1 VRKSSDFHYGDDVVT
16 ESGEKRDISWG
27 QLIALFAGPVLAFA
41 VYFVTQNAW
50 PHSASATAAVG
61 VWMAVWWIT
70 EAIPLPA
77 TALLPIVLL
86 PILGTD
92 GGPPRVGQVVEISF
106 AGETKSPLMLAR
118 VVAVDGDLAT
128 VKLTS
133 ANGDVEQRNLPWRDF
148 KPTQKTPFIQTVT
161 APYGDSNIF
170 LYMGGFILA
179 LAVERWGLH
188 RRFAIGLLMLLGT
201 SGASIL
207 LGMMLATALLSMWIS
222 NTAATTIMLPIALGI
237 CRWLDG
243 EDDSRDRPSQSRREG
258 SAASMLLLSIAYAA
272 TIGGMATTIGTPTNG
287 VALNVLKQ
295 QGIEISFLS
304 WLMIAGPISLF
315 ILVTTWIVLLLYFK
329 QGFRSASPRAADSLR
344 SEWDKLGR
352 MRYEEWAVLT
362 IFLLTASAWIFRG
375 PIQAVATGSFGSLM
389 QRIDDTVIAMVG
401 ALLLFVVPANW
412 KARKFLL
419 DWQALSGLPWG
430 VLLIFGGGLS
440 LAAAMQS
447 SGLVQEME
455 GGLEVLKGWP
465 IGWMVLAIVIAIVFL
480 SEMASNVAIA
490 TAFTPIIFAMALAI
504 DGSPKQLVI
513 AATLAA
519 SCGFMLPVATPPNA
533 IVFGTGRIDQQQ
545 MLRVGLILNILS
557 SLIVAASVRWL
568 A

>member
-1 VRKSSDFHYGDDVVT
+1 MAAEGGDAQSNPWLRSSA
-16 ESGEKRDISWG
+16 
-27 QLIALFAGPVLAFA
+27 LILGPSLAA
-41 VYFVTQNAW
+41 IVYFLTASNW
-50 PHSASATAAVG
+50 PHSASITAAVG
-61 VWMAVWWIT
+61 VWMATWWIT

-77 TALLPIVLL
+77 TALLPIILF
-86 PILGTD
+86 PILGLD
-92 GGPPRVGQVVEISF
+92 SGPPRVGQAVEWKTQSSQSTKDVVV
-106 AGETKSPLMLAR
+106 LAR
-118 VVAVDGDLAT
+118 VLEVNGPQARIQLTAADGT
-128 VKLTS
+128 VQDR
-133 ANGDVEQRNLPWRDF
+133 DVPWREL
-148 KPTQKTPFIQTVT
+148 KPTQKTSLIQTVT
-161 APYGDSNIF
+161 APYGDANIF

-179 LAVERWGLH
+179 LGVERWGLH
-188 RRFAIGLLMLLGT
+188 RRFAIGLMMLLGT

-207 LGMMLATALLSMWIS
+207 LGMMLATAILSMWIS

-243 EDDSRDRPSQSRREG
+243 GDESDAKNPQAAKGTSG
-258 SAASMLLLSIAYAA
+258 TASMLLLSIAYAA

-295 QGIEISFLS
+295 HGIEITFLS
-304 WLMIAGPISLF
+304 WLMIAGPIAL
-315 ILVTTWIVLLLYFK
+315 LTLLATWIVLLLYFG
-329 QGFRSASPRAADSLR
+329 QGFKASSSEAASSLKN
-344 SEWDKLGR
+344 EWTKLGK
-352 MRYEEWAVLT
+352 MRYEEWAVLI

-375 PIQAVATGSFGSLM
+375 PIQSVAVGSFGALM
-389 QRIDDTVIAMVG
+389 QRIDDTVISMVG
-401 ALLLFVVPANW
+401 AMLLFIVPANW
-412 KARKFLL
+412 RNGKFLI
-419 DWQALSGLPWG
+419 DWHALTQLPWG

-455 GGLEVLKGWP
+455 VGLGILRGWP
-465 IGWMVLAIVIAIVFL
+465 IGWMLLAIVLSIVFL

-490 TAFTPIIFAMALAI
+490 TAFTPVIFAMAMAI

-533 IVFGTGRIDQQQ
+533 IVFGTGRISQQQ
-545 MLRVGLILNILS
+545 MLRVGLILNLIS
-557 SLIVAASVRWL
+557 SAIVALSVRWL

>member
-1 VRKSSDFHYGDDVVT
+1 VT

-344 SEWDKLGR
+344 SEWGKLGR

-490 TAFTPIIFAMALAI
+490 TAFTPIVFAMALAI

-557 SLIVAASVRWL
+557 SLIVAGSVRWL

>member
-1 VRKSSDFHYGDDVVT
+1 MT
-16 ESGEKRDISWG
+16 EQGEPRSNAWLRAIT
-27 QLIALFAGPVLAFA
+27 LALGPCLAA
-41 VYFVTQNAW
+41 LVYSLTASTW
-50 PHSASATAAVG
+50 PHSASVTAAVG
-61 VWMAVWWIT
+61 VWMAAWWIT

-77 TALLPIVLL
+77 TALLPIILF
-86 PILGTD
+86 PIMGLD
-92 GGPPRVGQVVEISF
+92 SGPPRVGQVVEVKPPLNAITPSNS
-106 AGETKSPLMLAR
+106 ETKPNSVLLAR
-118 VVAVDGDLAT
+118 VLEIDGANAKVQFTNVDGS
-128 VKLTS
+128 VE
-133 ANGDVEQRNLPWRDF
+133 NRDVPWTEL
-148 KPTQKTPFIQTVT
+148 KSTQKTSLIQAVT
-161 APYGDSNIF
+161 APYGDANIF

-207 LGMMLATALLSMWIS
+207 LGMMLATGILSMWIS

-243 EDDSRDRPSQSRREG
+243 SAGEGGESPSESRRVSG
-258 SAASMLLLSIAYAA
+258 TASMLLLSIAYSA

-295 QGIEISFLS
+295 QGIEISFLQ
-304 WLMIAGPISLF
+304 WLLIAGPIAL
-315 ILVTTWIVLLLYFK
+315 LTLMATWLVLLLYFR
-329 QGFRSASPRAADSLR
+329 QGFKASSSEAATSLKQ
-344 SEWDKLGR
+344 EWATLGR
-352 MRYEEWAVLT
+352 MKYEEWAVLT
-362 IFLLTASAWIFRG
+362 IFLLTACAWIFRG
-375 PIQAVATGSFGSLM
+375 PIQSVAVGSFGALM
-389 QRIDDTVIAMVG
+389 QRIDDTVISMVG
-401 ALLLFVVPANW
+401 AMLLFVVPANW
-412 KARKFLL
+412 RSGKFLI
-419 DWQALSGLPWG
+419 DWQALSQLPWG

-455 GGLEVLKGWP
+455 AGLGILRGWP
-465 IGWMVLAIVIAIVFL
+465 VGWMLLAIVLAIVFL

-490 TAFTPIIFAMALAI
+490 TAFTPVVFAMALAVE
-504 DGSPKQLVI
+504 GSPKQLVI

-533 IVFGTGRIDQQQ
+533 IVFGTGRISQQQ
-545 MLRVGLILNILS
+545 MLRVGLILNIIS
-557 SLIVAASVRWL
+557 SMIVVLSVRWL

>member
-1 VRKSSDFHYGDDVVT
+1 MTDAVETRMNA
-16 ESGEKRDISWG
+16 RWR
-27 QLIALFAGPVLAFA
+27 ALALALGPVLAVS
-41 VYFVTQNAW
+41 VYVLTSTTW
-50 PHSASATAAVG
+50 SHGASVTAAVG
-61 VWMAVWWIT
+61 VWMAAWWIT

-77 TALLPIVLL
+77 TALLPIVLF
-86 PILGTD
+86 PMLGLES
-92 GGPPRVGQVVEISF
+92 GP
-106 AGETKSPLMLAR
+106 K
-118 VVAVDGDLAT
+118 
-128 VKLTS
+128 TS
-133 ANGDVEQRNLPWRDF
+133 LI
-148 KPTQKTPFIQTVT
+148 QKVT
-161 APYGDSNIF
+161 APYGDANIF

-207 LGMMLATALLSMWIS
+207 LGMMLATAILSMWIS

-243 EDDSRDRPSQSRREG
+243 NEGETLESPSESRRTG
-258 SAASMLLLSIAYAA
+258 GTASMLLLSIAYAA

-304 WLMIAGPISLF
+304 WLLMAGPIALLTLF
-315 ILVTTWIVLLLYFK
+315 ATWLVLLIYFR
-329 QGFRSASPRAADSLR
+329 QGFQASSSEAAHSLKN
-344 SEWDKLGR
+344 EWAKLGR
-352 MRYEEWAVLT
+352 MRYEEWAVLA

-375 PIQAVATGSFGSLM
+375 PIQSMATGSFALFM
-389 QRIDDTVIAMVG
+389 QRIDDTVISMAG
-401 ALLLFVVPANW
+401 ALLLFVVPSDW
-412 KARKFLL
+412 RSGKALI
-419 DWQALSGLPWG
+419 DWQSMSQLPWG

-447 SGLVQEME
+447 SGLVQELE
-455 GGLEVLKGWP
+455 GGLTILRGWP
-465 IGWMVLAIVIAIVFL
+465 ISWMVLAIVVAIVFL

-490 TAFTPIIFAMALAI
+490 TAFTPVVFAMALAVE
-504 DGSPKQLVI
+504 GSPKQLVV

-533 IVFGTGRIDQQQ
+533 IVFGTGRISQQQ
-545 MLRVGLILNILS
+545 MLRVGLILNVIS
-557 SLIVAASVRWL
+557 SLIVAWSVSWL

>member
-1 VRKSSDFHYGDDVVT
+1 MT
-16 ESGEKRDISWG
+16 ELGEKRDLSWR

-41 VYFVTQNAW
+41 VYFITQNAW

-92 GGPPRVGQVVEISF
+92 GGPPRVGQVVEISLD
-106 AGETKSPLMLAR
+106 AETQGPLMLAR
-118 VVAVDGDLAT
+118 VVSVDGDLAT

-133 ANGDVEQRNLPWRDF
+133 SNGDVEQRNLPWRDF

-222 NTAATTIMLPIALGI
+222 NTAATTIMLPIALGV

-304 WLMIAGPISLF
+304 WLMIAGPIALL

-375 PIQAVATGSFGSLM
+375 PIQAAATGSFGAVM
-389 QRIDDTVIAMVG
+389 QRIDDTVIAMIG
-401 ALLLFVVPANW
+401 ALLLFVVPANL

-440 LAAAMQS
+440 LAAAMQG

-455 GGLEVLKGWP
+455 SGLEVLKGWP
-465 IGWMVLAIVIAIVFL
+465 IGWMLLAIVIAIVFL

-490 TAFTPIIFAMALAI
+490 TAFTPIVFAMALAI

-557 SLIVAASVRWL
+557 SLIVAGSVRWL

>member
-1 VRKSSDFHYGDDVVT
+1 MS
-16 ESGEKRDISWG
+16 
-27 QLIALFAGPVLAFA
+27 LALGPILAA
-41 VYFVTQNAW
+41 TVYLLTASVW
-50 PHSASATAAVG
+50 PHAASITAAIG
-61 VWMAVWWIT
+61 VWMAAWWIT

-77 TALLPIVLL
+77 TALLPIVLF
-86 PILGTD
+86 PILGLEA
-92 GGPPRVGQVVEISF
+92 GPPRVGQAIEVTLHAESSGGKTPV
-106 AGETKSPLMLAR
+106 ALAR
-118 VVAVDGDLAT
+118 VLEVRGPLAR
-128 VKLTS
+128 VQITS
-133 ANGDVEQRNLPWRDF
+133 GAGVIEVRDLPWSDL
-148 KPTQKTPFIQTVT
+148 KPIQKTSVIQSVT
-161 APYGDSNIF
+161 APYGDANIF
-170 LYMGGFILA
+170 LYLGGFILA

-207 LGMMLATALLSMWIS
+207 LGMMLATAILSMWIS

-243 EDDSRDRPSQSRREG
+243 SESNDLESPSESRRVG
-258 SAASMLLLSIAYAA
+258 GLPTMLLLSIAYAA

-295 QGIEISFLS
+295 QGIEISFLA
-304 WLMIAGPISLF
+304 WLLIAGPIALLTLF
-315 ILVTTWIVLLLYFK
+315 ATWLVLLLYFR
-329 QGFRSASPRAADSLR
+329 QGFRASSSRAASSLR
-344 SEWDKLGR
+344 EEWAKLGK
-352 MRYEEWAVLT
+352 MKYEEWAVLL
-362 IFLLTASAWIFRG
+362 IFLLTAGAWIFRG
-375 PIQAVATGSFGSLM
+375 PIESLASGPLAAFM
-389 QRIDDTVIAMVG
+389 RRIDDTVISMAG

-412 KARKFLL
+412 RQGKFLI
-419 DWQALSGLPWG
+419 DWQTLSQLPWG

-455 GGLEVLKGWP
+455 VALGVLRGWP
-465 IGWMVLAIVIAIVFL
+465 VGWMLLAIVLAIVFL

-490 TAFTPIIFAMALAI
+490 TAFTPVVFAMALAV

-533 IVFGTGRIDQQQ
+533 IVFGTGRISQQQ
-545 MLRVGLILNILS
+545 MLRVGLILNLIS
-557 SLIVAASVRWL
+557 ALIVSLSVRWL
-568 A
+568 V

>member
-1 VRKSSDFHYGDDVVT
+1 MS
-16 ESGEKRDISWG
+16 
-27 QLIALFAGPVLAFA
+27 LALGPILAA
-41 VYFVTQNAW
+41 TVYLLTASVW
-50 PHSASATAAVG
+50 PHAASITAAIG
-61 VWMAVWWIT
+61 VWMAAWWIT

-77 TALLPIVLL
+77 TALLPIVLF
-86 PILGTD
+86 PILGLEA
-92 GGPPRVGQVVEISF
+92 GPPRVGQAIEVTLHAESSGGKTPV
-106 AGETKSPLMLAR
+106 ALAR
-118 VVAVDGDLAT
+118 VLEVRGPLAR
-128 VKLTS
+128 VQITS
-133 ANGDVEQRNLPWRDF
+133 GAGAIEVRDLPWSDL
-148 KPTQKTPFIQTVT
+148 KPIQKTSVIQSVT
-161 APYGDSNIF
+161 APYGDANIF
-170 LYMGGFILA
+170 LYLGGFILA

-207 LGMMLATALLSMWIS
+207 LGMMLATAILSMWIS

-243 EDDSRDRPSQSRREG
+243 SESNDLESPSESRRVG
-258 SAASMLLLSIAYAA
+258 GLPTMLLLSIAYAA

-295 QGIEISFLS
+295 QGIEISFLA
-304 WLMIAGPISLF
+304 WLLIAGPIALLTLF
-315 ILVTTWIVLLLYFK
+315 ATWLVLLLYFR
-329 QGFRSASPRAADSLR
+329 QGFRASSSRAASSLR
-344 SEWDKLGR
+344 EEWAKLGK
-352 MRYEEWAVLT
+352 MKYEEWAVLL
-362 IFLLTASAWIFRG
+362 IFLLTAGAWIFRG
-375 PIQAVATGSFGSLM
+375 PIESLASGPLAAFM
-389 QRIDDTVIAMVG
+389 RRIDDTVISMAG

-412 KARKFLL
+412 RQGKFLI
-419 DWQALSGLPWG
+419 DWQTLSQLPWG

-455 GGLEVLKGWP
+455 VALGVLRGWP
-465 IGWMVLAIVIAIVFL
+465 VGWMLLAIVLAIVFL

-490 TAFTPIIFAMALAI
+490 TAFTPVVFAMALAV

-533 IVFGTGRIDQQQ
+533 IVFGTGRISQQQ
-545 MLRVGLILNILS
+545 MLRVGLILNLIS
-557 SLIVAASVRWL
+557 ALIVSLSVRWL
-568 A
+568 V

>member
-1 VRKSSDFHYGDDVVT
+1 MS
-16 ESGEKRDISWG
+16 
-27 QLIALFAGPVLAFA
+27 LALGPILAA
-41 VYFVTQNAW
+41 TVYLLTASVW
-50 PHSASATAAVG
+50 PHAASITAAIG
-61 VWMAVWWIT
+61 VWMAAWWIT

-77 TALLPIVLL
+77 TALLPIVLF
-86 PILGTD
+86 PILGLEA
-92 GGPPRVGQVVEISF
+92 GPPRVGQAIEVTLHAESSGGKTPV
-106 AGETKSPLMLAR
+106 ALAR
-118 VVAVDGDLAT
+118 VLEVRGPLAR
-128 VKLTS
+128 VQITS
-133 ANGDVEQRNLPWRDF
+133 GAGVIEVRDLPWSDL
-148 KPTQKTPFIQTVT
+148 KPIQKTSVIQSVT
-161 APYGDSNIF
+161 APYGDANIF
-170 LYMGGFILA
+170 LYLGGFILA

-207 LGMMLATALLSMWIS
+207 LGMMLATAILSMWIS

-243 EDDSRDRPSQSRREG
+243 SESNDLESPSESRRVG
-258 SAASMLLLSIAYAA
+258 GLPTMLLLSIAYAA

-295 QGIEISFLS
+295 QGIEISFLA
-304 WLMIAGPISLF
+304 WLLIAGPIALLTLF
-315 ILVTTWIVLLLYFK
+315 ATWLVLLLYFR
-329 QGFRSASPRAADSLR
+329 QGFRASSSRAASSLR
-344 SEWDKLGR
+344 EEWAKLGK
-352 MRYEEWAVLT
+352 MKYEEWAVLL
-362 IFLLTASAWIFRG
+362 IFLLTAGAWIFRG
-375 PIQAVATGSFGSLM
+375 PIESLASGPLAAFM
-389 QRIDDTVIAMVG
+389 RRIDDTAISMAG

-412 KARKFLL
+412 RQGKFLI
-419 DWQALSGLPWG
+419 DWQTLSQLPWG

-455 GGLEVLKGWP
+455 VALGVLRGWP
-465 IGWMVLAIVIAIVFL
+465 VGWMLLAIVLAIVFL

-490 TAFTPIIFAMALAI
+490 TAFTPVVFAMALAV

-533 IVFGTGRIDQQQ
+533 IVFGTGRISQQQ
-545 MLRVGLILNILS
+545 MLRVGLILNLIS
-557 SLIVAASVRWL
+557 ALIVSLSVRWL
-568 A
+568 V

>member
-1 VRKSSDFHYGDDVVT
+1 MTAEDGDKQSNPWWRSLT
-16 ESGEKRDISWG
+16 
-27 QLIALFAGPVLAFA
+27 LLLGPTLAA
-41 VYFVTQNAW
+41 IVYFLAAPHW
-50 PHSASATAAVG
+50 PHSASITAAVG
-61 VWMAVWWIT
+61 VWMATWWIT

-77 TALLPIVLL
+77 TALLPIILF
-86 PILGTD
+86 PILGLD
-92 GGPPRVGQVVEISF
+92 SGPPRIGQAMEWKAVDPASTKGFVVLVRVLEVE
-106 AGETKSPLMLAR
+106 GTQAR
-118 VVAVDGDLAT
+118 VQI
-128 VKLTS
+128 TS
-133 ANGDVEQRNLPWRDF
+133 AEGVTSERQVPWNEL
-148 KPTQKTPFIQTVT
+148 KPTQKTSLIQAVT
-161 APYGDSNIF
+161 APYGDANIF

-188 RRFAIGLLMLLGT
+188 RRFAIGLMMLLGT

-207 LGMMLATALLSMWIS
+207 LGMMLATAILSMWIS

-243 EDDSRDRPSQSRREG
+243 SEGGDAEKPSASNRAG
-258 SAASMLLLSIAYAA
+258 GTASMLLLSIAYAA

-295 QGIEISFLS
+295 HGIEITFLS
-304 WLMIAGPISLF
+304 WLMIAGPIALLTLF
-315 ILVTTWIVLLLYFK
+315 ATWLVLLLYFR
-329 QGFRSASPRAADSLR
+329 QGFKASSSEAASSLK
-344 SEWDKLGR
+344 SEWTKLGK

-375 PIQAVATGSFGSLM
+375 PIQAVAVGSFGAMM
-389 QRIDDTVIAMVG
+389 QRIDDTVISMVG
-401 ALLLFVVPANW
+401 AMLLFIVPANW
-412 KARKFLL
+412 RSGKFLI
-419 DWQALSGLPWG
+419 DWQALTQLPWG

-455 GGLEVLKGWP
+455 AGLGILRGWP
-465 IGWMVLAIVIAIVFL
+465 IGWMLLAIVLSIVFL

-490 TAFTPIIFAMALAI
+490 TAFTPVIFAMAMAI

-533 IVFGTGRIDQQQ
+533 IVFGTGRISQQQ
-545 MLRVGLILNILS
+545 MLRVGLILNLIS
-557 SLIVAASVRWL
+557 SAIVALSVRWL

>member
-1 VRKSSDFHYGDDVVT
+1 MT
-16 ESGEKRDISWG
+16 EQGEPRSNPWWRAIT
-27 QLIALFAGPVLAFA
+27 LALGPCMAA
-41 VYFVTQNAW
+41 IVYFATASTW
-50 PHSASATAAVG
+50 PHSAAVTAAVG
-61 VWMAVWWIT
+61 VWMAAWWIT

-77 TALLPIVLL
+77 TALLPIVLF
-86 PILGTD
+86 PMLGLET
-92 GGPPRVGQVVEISF
+92 GP
-106 AGETKSPLMLAR
+106 
-118 VVAVDGDLAT
+118 
-128 VKLTS
+128 
-133 ANGDVEQRNLPWRDF
+133 N
-148 KPTQKTPFIQTVT
+148 QKASLIQTVT
-161 APYGDSNIF
+161 APYGDANIF

-207 LGMMLATALLSMWIS
+207 LGMMLATAILSMWIS
-222 NTAATTIMLPIALGI
+222 NTAATTIMLPIALGV
-237 CRWLDG
+237 CRWLDSSEG
-243 EDDSRDRPSQSRREG
+243 EASESPSESRRSG
-258 SAASMLLLSIAYAA
+258 GTASMLLLSIAYAA

-304 WLMIAGPISLF
+304 WLLIAGPISMLTLF
-315 ILVTTWIVLLLYFK
+315 AAWLVLLLYFR
-329 QGFRSASPRAADSLR
+329 QGFKASSNEAASSLKK
-344 SEWDKLGR
+344 EWAALGE
-352 MRYEEWAVLT
+352 MKYEEWAVLA
-362 IFLLTASAWIFRG
+362 IFLLTAGAWIFRG
-375 PIQAVATGSFGSLM
+375 PIQAMAVGSFAAFL
-389 QRIDDTVIAMVG
+389 QRIDDTVISMTG

-412 KARKFLL
+412 RSGKFLI
-419 DWQALSGLPWG
+419 DWQSLSQLPWG

-455 GGLEVLKGWP
+455 AGLSVLRGWP
-465 IGWMVLAIVIAIVFL
+465 VGWMLLVIVVSIVFL

-490 TAFTPIIFAMALAI
+490 TAFTPVVFAMALAV

-533 IVFGTGRIDQQQ
+533 IVFGTGRISQQQ
-545 MLRVGLILNILS
+545 MLRVGLILNIIS
-557 SLIVAASVRWL
+557 SAIVALSVRWL
-568 A
+568 V

>member
-1 VRKSSDFHYGDDVVT
+1 MS
-16 ESGEKRDISWG
+16 
-27 QLIALFAGPVLAFA
+27 LALGPILAA
-41 VYFVTQNAW
+41 TVYLLTASVW
-50 PHSASATAAVG
+50 PHAASITAAIG
-61 VWMAVWWIT
+61 VWMAAWWIT

-77 TALLPIVLL
+77 TALLPIVLF
-86 PILGTD
+86 PILGLEA
-92 GGPPRVGQVVEISF
+92 GPPRVGQAIEVTLHAESSGGKTPV
-106 AGETKSPLMLAR
+106 ALAR
-118 VVAVDGDLAT
+118 VLEVRGPLAR
-128 VKLTS
+128 VQITS
-133 ANGDVEQRNLPWRDF
+133 GAGVIEVRDLPWSDL
-148 KPTQKTPFIQTVT
+148 KPIQKTSVIQSVT
-161 APYGDSNIF
+161 APYGDANIF
-170 LYMGGFILA
+170 LYLGGFILA

-207 LGMMLATALLSMWIS
+207 LGMMLATAILSLWIS

-243 EDDSRDRPSQSRREG
+243 SESNDLESPSESRRVG
-258 SAASMLLLSIAYAA
+258 GLPTMLLLSIAYAA

-295 QGIEISFLS
+295 QGIEISFLA
-304 WLMIAGPISLF
+304 WLLIAGPIALLTLF
-315 ILVTTWIVLLLYFK
+315 ATWLVLLLYFR
-329 QGFRSASPRAADSLR
+329 QGFRASSSRAASSLR
-344 SEWDKLGR
+344 EEWAKLGK
-352 MRYEEWAVLT
+352 MKYEEWAVLL
-362 IFLLTASAWIFRG
+362 IFLLTAGAWIFRG
-375 PIQAVATGSFGSLM
+375 PIESLASGPLAAFM
-389 QRIDDTVIAMVG
+389 RRIDDTAISMAG

-412 KARKFLL
+412 RQGKFLI
-419 DWQALSGLPWG
+419 DWQTLSQLPWG

-455 GGLEVLKGWP
+455 VALGVLRGWP
-465 IGWMVLAIVIAIVFL
+465 VGWMLLAIVLAIVFL

-490 TAFTPIIFAMALAI
+490 TAFTPVVFAMALAV

-533 IVFGTGRIDQQQ
+533 IVFGTGRISQQQ
-545 MLRVGLILNILS
+545 MLRVGLILNLIS
-557 SLIVAASVRWL
+557 ALIVSLSVRWL
-568 A
+568 V

>member
-1 VRKSSDFHYGDDVVT
+1 MS
-16 ESGEKRDISWG
+16 
-27 QLIALFAGPVLAFA
+27 LALGPILAA
-41 VYFVTQNAW
+41 TVYLLTASVW
-50 PHSASATAAVG
+50 PHAASITAAIG
-61 VWMAVWWIT
+61 VWMAAWWIT

-77 TALLPIVLL
+77 TALLPIVLF
-86 PILGTD
+86 PILGLEA
-92 GGPPRVGQVVEISF
+92 GPPRVGQAIEVTLHAESSGGKTPV
-106 AGETKSPLMLAR
+106 ALAR
-118 VVAVDGDLAT
+118 VLEVRGPLAR
-128 VKLTS
+128 VQITS
-133 ANGDVEQRNLPWRDF
+133 GAGAIEVRDLPWSDL
-148 KPTQKTPFIQTVT
+148 KPIQKTSVIQSVT
-161 APYGDSNIF
+161 APYGDANIF
-170 LYMGGFILA
+170 LYLGGFILA

-207 LGMMLATALLSMWIS
+207 LGMMLATAILSMWIS

-243 EDDSRDRPSQSRREG
+243 SESNDLESPSESRRVG
-258 SAASMLLLSIAYAA
+258 GLPTMLLLSIAYAA

-295 QGIEISFLS
+295 QGIEISFLA
-304 WLMIAGPISLF
+304 WLLIAGPIALLTLF
-315 ILVTTWIVLLLYFK
+315 ATWLVLLLYFR
-329 QGFRSASPRAADSLR
+329 QGFRASSSRAASSLR
-344 SEWDKLGR
+344 EEWAKLGK
-352 MRYEEWAVLT
+352 MKYEEWAVLL
-362 IFLLTASAWIFRG
+362 IFLLTAGAWIFRG
-375 PIQAVATGSFGSLM
+375 PIESLASGPLAAFM
-389 QRIDDTVIAMVG
+389 RRIDDTAISMAG

-412 KARKFLL
+412 RQGKFLI
-419 DWQALSGLPWG
+419 DWQTLSQLPWG

-455 GGLEVLKGWP
+455 VALGVLRGWP
-465 IGWMVLAIVIAIVFL
+465 VGWMLLAIVLAIVFL

-490 TAFTPIIFAMALAI
+490 TAFTPVVFAMALAV

-533 IVFGTGRIDQQQ
+533 IVFGTGRISQQQ
-545 MLRVGLILNILS
+545 MLRVGLILNLIS
-557 SLIVAASVRWL
+557 ALIVSLSVRWL
-568 A
+568 V

>member
-1 VRKSSDFHYGDDVVT
+1 MT
-16 ESGEKRDISWG
+16 ELGEKRDLSWR

-41 VYFVTQNAW
+41 VYFITQNAW

-92 GGPPRVGQVVEISF
+92 GGPPRVGQIVEISLD
-106 AGETKSPLMLAR
+106 AETKGSLMLAR
-118 VVAVDGDLAT
+118 VVSVDGDLAT

-133 ANGDVEQRNLPWRDF
+133 SNGDVEQRNLPWRDF

-222 NTAATTIMLPIALGI
+222 NTAATTIMLPIALGV

-304 WLMIAGPISLF
+304 WLMIAGPIALL

-375 PIQAVATGSFGSLM
+375 PIQAIATGSFGAVM

-401 ALLLFVVPANW
+401 ALLLFVVPANL

-440 LAAAMQS
+440 LAAAMQG

-455 GGLEVLKGWP
+455 SGLEVLKGWP
-465 IGWMVLAIVIAIVFL
+465 IGWMLLAIVIAIVFL

-490 TAFTPIIFAMALAI
+490 TAFTPIVFAMALAI

-557 SLIVAASVRWL
+557 SLIVAGSVRWL

>member
-1 VRKSSDFHYGDDVVT
+1 M
-16 ESGEKRDISWG
+16 
-27 QLIALFAGPVLAFA
+27 
-41 VYFVTQNAW
+41 
-50 PHSASATAAVG
+50 AA
-61 VWMAVWWIT
+61 WWIT

-77 TALLPIVLL
+77 TALLPIVLF
-86 PILGTD
+86 PILGLEA
-92 GGPPRVGQVVEISF
+92 GPPRVGQAIEVTLHAESSGGKTPV
-106 AGETKSPLMLAR
+106 ALAR
-118 VVAVDGDLAT
+118 VLEVRGPLAR
-128 VKLTS
+128 VQITS
-133 ANGDVEQRNLPWRDF
+133 GAGAIEVRDLPWSDL
-148 KPTQKTPFIQTVT
+148 KPIQKTSVIQSVT
-161 APYGDSNIF
+161 APYGDANIF
-170 LYMGGFILA
+170 LYLGGFILA

-207 LGMMLATALLSMWIS
+207 LGMMLATAILSMWIS

-243 EDDSRDRPSQSRREG
+243 SESNDLESPSESRRVG
-258 SAASMLLLSIAYAA
+258 GLPTMLLLSIAYAA

-295 QGIEISFLS
+295 QGIEISFLA
-304 WLMIAGPISLF
+304 WLLIAGPIALLTLF
-315 ILVTTWIVLLLYFK
+315 ATWLVLLLYFR
-329 QGFRSASPRAADSLR
+329 QGFRASSSRAASSLR
-344 SEWDKLGR
+344 EEWAKLGK
-352 MRYEEWAVLT
+352 MKYEEWAVLL
-362 IFLLTASAWIFRG
+362 IFLLTAGAWIFRG
-375 PIQAVATGSFGSLM
+375 PIESLASGPLAAFM
-389 QRIDDTVIAMVG
+389 RRIDDTVISMAG

-412 KARKFLL
+412 RQGKFLI
-419 DWQALSGLPWG
+419 DWQTLSQLPWG

-455 GGLEVLKGWP
+455 VALGVLRGWP
-465 IGWMVLAIVIAIVFL
+465 VGWMLLAIVLAIVFL

-490 TAFTPIIFAMALAI
+490 TAFTPVVFAMALAV

-533 IVFGTGRIDQQQ
+533 IVFGTGRISQQQ
-545 MLRVGLILNILS
+545 MLRVGLILNLIS
-557 SLIVAASVRWL
+557 ALIVSLSVRWL
-568 A
+568 V